1 MSIRC
6 INVTIVKTGLVI
18 SGVILTLS
26 VALAQITVSGTVTDA
41 ATGVGIAGVTVS
53 LPNASKGTST
63 DSAGH
68 YRIQLEATATHIR
81 FNALGYKPMIR
92 QLVSGISQTID
103 VELDEDAQTLDEVV
117 VSGKGRYRNRDNPA
131 VELIRQVI
139 AHKRVNRPSR
149 FDYVSFDAYE
159 KIMMAVSDVPK
170 SITNN
175 ALTRGYRFALENVD
189 TTLVPGRSLLPIY
202 LEESLSQRYERL
214 HPKAGKTIVTAHKK
228 TELDQRYVNNQNIE
242 TYFKFIHTDVDIY
255 ENNILILNKPFLG
268 PTADAAPLFYK
279 FFITDTI
286 SNAEGQFVELTFIPR
301 NEEDRLFSGKLQVT
315 LDGNYGIRRADI
327 WIDHRANLN
336 WVNQIDIS
344 LRFSRHRSGIYL
356 LAYSDVQINFGLF
369 EGKRGAFG
377 QRTLAFENYDTETAI
392 PSGTFSG
399 QQWVKA
405 DDAELKTESHWQD
418 KRPVQLT
425 EVEAKTYVNIDSLH
439 RNRAFRRTLKLGYL
453 LSQSFLY
460 AGPVEFGPVEYSYTH
475 NDLEG
480 SRIRLSGRTTRQFSE
495 QLYGEAYT
503 AYGFRDNRIK
513 VFGSL
518 AHTLNGHRVGEYPA
532 HYLQATYHQDARE
545 PGQLLGFRNGDS
557 FTRSFRSGEQYNWLY
572 HHAFRLNHVIEFGNH
587 VMLQTFLAMQ
597 RQAPAARLHF
607 VTAGPSADTLGALR
621 TSELGLDLRWAPN
634 EEFYQRNLERTPII
648 NEYPVFNL
656 RYNMG
661 LSGILGGEYNYH
673 ALRLNVFKRVF
684 LSQLGLADV
693 NVGTG
698 YIFGTV
704 PYPLLDI
711 PNASQTYVLTPDAFS
726 LMNNLEFVSDQYI
739 KLNIEYRLHGFILNK
754 IPLLKKLK
762 IRELAGFK
770 LLYGN
775 VRPENQ
781 PQHNPDVFL
790 LPTDE
795 QGRAT
800 TFALTRK
807 PYMEA
812 SVGLENIL
820 NVLRVEYVRRLSYLD
835 HPDIDKGGIRFSVK
849 VDF

>member
-1 MSIRC
+1 MIMKAWLA
-6 INVTIVKTGLVI
+6 VMGVVI
-18 SGVILTLS
+18 SLS
-26 VALAQITVSGTVTDA
+26 IALAQTTVNGTVTDESTGA
-41 ATGVGIAGVTVS
+41 PITGVTIS
-53 LPNASKGTST
+53 LVNSPTGTST
-63 DSAGH
+63 DSTGR
-68 YRIQLEATATHIR
+68 YRLQLNTPATAIR
-81 FNALGYKPMIR
+81 FSALGYKTIVK
-92 QLVSGISQTID
+92 QLIPGVSQTID
-103 VELDEDAQTLDEVV
+103 AALEEDAQHLDEVV
-117 VSGKGRYRNRDNPA
+117 VSGKGRYRNRNNPA
-131 VELIRQVI
+131 VDLIRQVI
-139 AHKRVNRPSR
+139 AHKRVNRLSR

-159 KIMMAVSDVPK
+159 KIMMAVSDLPK

-175 ALTRGYRFALENVD
+175 ALTRGYRFAFENVD

-214 HPKAGKTIVTAHKK
+214 HPQATKTIVTAHKK

-242 TYFKFIHTDVDIY
+242 TYFKFIHTDIDIY

-286 SNAEGQFVELTFIPR
+286 SNAEGQFVELTFVPR
-301 NEEDRLFSGKLQVT
+301 NKEDRLFSGKLQVT
-315 LDGNYGIRRADI
+315 LDGNFGIRRADI
-327 WIDHRANLN
+327 WIDHHANLN
-336 WVNQIDIS
+336 WVNQIEIS
-344 LRFSRHRSGIYL
+344 LRFNRHHNGIYL

-377 QRTLAFENYDTETAI
+377 QRTLAYDNYDTETTI
-392 PSGTFSG
+392 PPSTFSG

-405 DDAELKTESHWQD
+405 GDAEHKTESEWQNM
-418 KRPVQLT
+418 RPIQLT
-425 EVEAKTYVNIDSLH
+425 EVEGKTYANIDSLQH
-439 RNRAFRRTLKLGYL
+439 NKAFRKTLKVGYL
-453 LSQSFLY
+453 VSQSFLY
-460 AGPVEFGPVEYSYTH
+460 AGPIEFGPLEYSYSH

-480 SRIRLSGRTTRQFSE
+480 SRVRLSGRTTRQFSE
-495 QLYGEAYT
+495 KLYGEAYT

-513 VFGSL
+513 VFG
-518 AHTLNGHRVGEYPA
+518 AVAQTLNGRRVGEYPA

-557 FTRSFRSGEQYNWLY
+557 FTRSFRSGEQRNWLY
-572 HHAFRLNHVIEFGNH
+572 HHAFRFNHVIEFGNH
-587 VMLQTFLAMQ
+587 VMLQTFIATQ
-597 RQAPAARLHF
+597 RQSPAAQLHF
-607 VTAGPSADTLGALR
+607 VTAGASADTLNALR
-621 TSELGLDLRWAPN
+621 TSELGVDLRWAPN
-634 EEFYQRNLERTPII
+634 EEFFQRNLERTPIV

-661 LSGILGGEYNYH
+661 LRGIFGGEYPYH

-684 LSQLGLADV
+684 LSQLGLADI

-711 PNASQTYVLTPDAFS
+711 PNANQTYVLTPDAYS

-739 KLNIEYRLHGFILNK
+739 KLNIEHRLHGFILNK
-754 IPLLKKLK
+754 IPLLKKTK
-762 IRELAGFK
+762 MRELAGFK

-775 VRPENQ
+775 VRPENH
-781 PQHNPDVFL
+781 PQNNPDVFL
-790 LPTDE
+790 LPTDG

-800 TFALTRK
+800 TFVLTRK

-820 NVLRVEYVRRLSYLD
+820 NILRLEYVRRLSYLD
-835 HPDIDKGGIRFSVK
+835 HPDIDKGGVRFSVK